1 MGAVNRRGS
10 RRSRQLGRTFALA
23 ALGLAL
29 ASPAEADDDAPTP
42 PTIVRVSAVYSILAS
57 KKETVDACRPVLI
70 SERELLLRQGDGQPW
85 ALKYQKPI
93 AALGLGLA
101 SAAFYKQ
108 HMEGTINPKWDKW
121 KGAFI
126 AANAVQGY
134 MFGPGA
140 AIGAW
145 GGAELGLSLS
155 GGKLLA
161 ALGGDIIGSVLGA
174 MVWNFMFPPNPA
186 LAPPSNDPNGDIP
199 VQRFLRDQV
208 CAPTPQRHYD
218 TPQYRVEF
226 TLDGVLHY
234 TDLAYDP
241 GEALAIA
248 ADGTIIGPAR
258 ERLDD

>member
-1 MGAVNRRGS
+1 MGAIDRR
-10 RRSRQLGRTFALA
+10 RPLGGMFAPALLCAAFAAPALA
-23 ALGLAL
+23 
-29 ASPAEADDDAPTP
+29 EDDAPAP
-42 PTIVRVSAVYSILAS
+42 PTIVKVSAVYSILAS
-57 KKETVDACRPVLI
+57 EKETVDACRPVLI
-70 SERELLLRQGDGQPW
+70 SERELLLRQGDEGPW
-85 ALKYQKPI
+85 ALKYQKPL

-108 HMEGTINPKWDKW
+108 HMEGTIDPKWDKW
-121 KGAFI
+121 KGVFI

-161 ALGGDIIGSVLGA
+161 ALGGDIIGSLLGA

-186 LAPPSNDPNGDIP
+186 LAPPGNDPNGDIP
-199 VQRFLRDQV
+199 VQRFFKDQV
-208 CAPTPQRHYD
+208 CAPTPLRRYD
-218 TPQYRVEF
+218 APQYRVEF

-248 ADGTIIGPAR
+248 ADGTIIGPSR
-258 ERLDD
+258 ERPDE

>member
-1 MGAVNRRGS
+1 MGAVDRRCP
-10 RRSRQLGRTFALA
+10 LGGMLALVLLCPALA
-23 ALGLAL
+23 A
-29 ASPAEADDDAPTP
+29 PAHADDDAPAP
-42 PTIVRVSAVYSILAS
+42 PTIVKVSAVYSILAS
-57 KKETVDACRPVLI
+57 EKETVDACRPVLI
-70 SERELLLRQGDGQPW
+70 SERELLLRQGDDQPW
-85 ALKYQKPI
+85 ALKYQKPL

-101 SAAFYKQ
+101 SATFYKQ
-108 HMEGTINPKWDKW
+108 HMEGVIDPKWDKW
-121 KGAFI
+121 KGVFI

-145 GGAELGLSLS
+145 GGAEIGLKVS

-186 LAPPSNDPNGDIP
+186 LAPPSDDPNGDIP
-199 VQRFLRDQV
+199 VQRFFKDQV
-208 CAPTPQRHYD
+208 CAPAPLRRYD
-218 TPQYRVEF
+218 MPQYRVEF

-248 ADGTIIGPAR
+248 ADGTIIGPSR
-258 ERLDD
+258 ERPEE